1 MKKLIAVT
9 AVCVGLAF
17 AGVAVAS
24 NCPVLIKQGKD
35 AAAKMKADDP
45 KVKEATAK
53 LAEAQKLHDGGKH
66 ADSVKTATEAL
77 TLLGVKPAQ
86 KK

>member
-1 MKKLIAVT
+1 MKKLIAIT
-9 AVCVGLAF
+9 AVLTSLAF
-17 AGVAVAS
+17 SGVAMAS

-45 KVKEATAK
+45 KVKDATAK

-77 TLLGVKPAQ
+77 ALLGVKPAE